1 MKIKIVICPDRDF
14 KPYVEEAISFYA
26 EQLIPDGRIRN
37 RCTTKVRFNHKIS
50 DYGVASVE
58 ACNAKNQPRKF
69 LIEIHP
75 GIGVRAILETLAHEM
90 VHVKQYI
97 MGETNDQ
104 LSVWR
109 GRKLDSDAI
118 DYWDHPWEIEA
129 MGLES
134 GLLTKFA
141 TAEKLWEVFSDF
153 RNPDGPLR
161 KSKIRWKVNNVASST
176 N

>member
-1 MKIKIVICPDRDF
+1 MGQLTGDDMKIKIVNCPDRDF

-118 DYWDHPWEIEA
+118 DYWDHPWELDAYGREP
-129 MGLES
+129 GLS
-134 GLLTKFA
+134 YKFV
-141 TAEKLWEVFSDF
+141 TQNQLWDVFPDF
-153 RNPDGPLR
+153 RNPELPIITKPIMWLE
-161 KSKIRWKVNNVASST
+161 
-176 N
+176 